1 MAYIIVSACS
11 VIALFVCFIAGYKEG
26 LRLGMRAQ
34 KGIEPPQIKSP
45 VKAVVDAVERIQN
58 TRQAKEEENIF
69 ALLDSFD
76 GYTDEERKR
85 MKGGD

>member
-1 MAYIIVSACS
+1 MIYIIVSACS
-11 VIALFVCFIAGYKEG
+11 VIALFACFIAGYKEG

-45 VKAVVDAVERIQN
+45 VKALSDTIERIEN
-58 TRQAKEEENIF
+58 KRQAKEEENIF
-69 ALLDSFD
+69 AMLDNFD
-76 GYTDEERKR
+76 GYTDEERRK